1 MEVHHHPDL
10 HHKPKPWKE
19 YLLEY
24 LMIFL
29 AVMTGFFAESYREHL
44 SDKSKEK
51 EYLLALRSELQTD
64 TLHYNKQLT
73 SIFYMRPLIDSLF
86 ENAKDPAKYNYT
98 LIGTWNTPINE
109 KNVTYAPALAI
120 IQQLK
125 SSGNLRLIDKKDI
138 GLKIIEYETYI
149 EGTYRREYNTID
161 AATNKLYAMEDE
173 LCDETEFNNWL
184 NKHMLLNKDMLS
196 GSKAG
201 DLRKQLFYNMPLK
214 VRDQVQLNR
223 LANSAVNYKG
233 WLAGYIPVL
242 FEAKKQAV
250 YLLKLINDEYG
261 LEE

>member
-44 SDKSKEK
+44 SDKNKEK

-73 SIFYMRPLIDSLF
+73 SILYIRPLLDSLF

-109 KNVTYAPALAI
+109 KALIYAPALAI

-161 AATNKLYAMEDE
+161 ASTNKLYAMEDE
-173 LCDETEFNNWL
+173 LCDYTEFNNWL
-184 NKHMLLNKDMLS
+184 NKNMLS

-201 DLRKQLFYNMPLK
+201 DLAKQSFYNMPLK
-214 VRDQVQLNR
+214 VRDPVQLNR

-233 WLAGYIPVL
+233 WIAGYIPIL
-242 FEAKKQAV
+242 YEAKKQAV
-250 YLLKLINDEYG
+250 DILKLINEEYG
-261 LEE
+261 AEE